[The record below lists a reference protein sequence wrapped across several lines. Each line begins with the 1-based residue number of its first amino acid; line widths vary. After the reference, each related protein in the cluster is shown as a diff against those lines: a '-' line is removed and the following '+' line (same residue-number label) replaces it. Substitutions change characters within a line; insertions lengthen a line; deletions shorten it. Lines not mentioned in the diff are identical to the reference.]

1 MVWLLV
7 DIYNKY
13 LEHKKHNNYWGG
25 IYQIVKAGKHPHL
38 DLENEENKEIE
49 EQKDI
54 ITNKIDGA

>member
-1 MVWLLV
+1 
-7 DIYNKY
+7 
-13 LEHKKHNNYWGG
+13 
-25 IYQIVKAGKHPHL
+25 L